1 MVTKRPVSTGSKEQQ
16 SLYLETALITAMR
29 GIAEQHDT
37 SVSDV
42 ANELLRVAIKQ
53 HRAENVMLQRV
64 RVLEQ
69 SLPMDLVNPPADH
82 PIFAGKDPVRV
93 VTERRWHPQE
103 YAPE

>member
-1 MVTKRPVSTGSKEQQ
+1 MVTKQTITAGSKEQQ
-16 SLYLETALITAMR
+16 SLYLETALVAAIR

-37 SVSDV
+37 SLSEV

-53 HRAENVMLQRV
+53 HRAENVMLQRA

-69 SLPMDLVNPPADH
+69 ALPLDLVNPPADH
-82 PIFAGKDPVRV
+82 PIFAGKSPVRV

-103 YAPE
+103 YAPG